1 MKESANICSFC
12 VMDESMAPLQFDQ
25 DGRCNC
31 CKEAEILLLQNKL
44 NVDREQS
51 LLSSFAN
58 RLKKARKHEQYDCM
72 VGLSGGVDSAYLAHV
87 LHADYGLRMLAVH
100 IDGGW
105 NTAPAVR
112 NIEKVVRALNL
123 DLHTVVIEWS
133 EMRDLQLSFLRSG
146 VLNQDMPQDHAFFA
160 SLYKIARQFG
170 ITTFASGVNLATESV
185 VQRNAG
191 YPSIDGRHVRK
202 IHQRHGLRPLQ
213 TFPIITYPQFLYQT
227 KLLRTPQIV
236 CPLNWITYDKTQAI
250 HQLEKLYGWQ
260 DYGVKH
266 SESRF
271 TSFYQEIF
279 LPRKLGFDKRRLH
292 LSSLIVAK
300 QISRKKALEELG
312 HPIISD
318 DSARR
323 NIRYVAKKLDVTV
336 AELGDLIDRP
346 IIPHSDYPGDFHLIQ
361 LASRIKALPNIG

>member
-1 MKESANICSFC
+1 
-12 VMDESMAPLQFDQ
+12 
-25 DGRCNC
+25 
-31 CKEAEILLLQNKL
+31 
-44 NVDREQS
+44 
-51 LLSSFAN
+51 
-58 RLKKARKHEQYDCM
+58 
-72 VGLSGGVDSAYLAHV
+72 
-87 LHADYGLRMLAVH
+87 
-100 IDGGW
+100 
-105 NTAPAVR
+105 
-112 NIEKVVRALNL
+112 
-123 DLHTVVIEWS
+123 
-133 EMRDLQLSFLRSG
+133 MRDLQLSFLRSG

-160 SLYKIARQFG
+160 SLYRIARQLG

-202 IHQRHGLRPLQ
+202 IHQLHGLKPLP

-227 KLLRTPQIV
+227 KILRTPQIV
-236 CPLNWITYDKTQAI
+236 CPLNWITYDKAGAI
-250 HQLEKLYGWQ
+250 HLLEQLYGWQ

-300 QISRKKALEELG
+300 QISRQEALEELG
-312 HPIISD
+312 RPVISG

-323 NIRYVAKKLDVTV
+323 NIRYVAKKLHITV
-336 AELGDLIDRP
+336 DELEDLIDRP
-346 IIPHSDYPGDFHLIQ
+346 IMPHRAYPGDLHLIQ
-361 LASRIKALPNIG
+361 FANRIKTLANMG